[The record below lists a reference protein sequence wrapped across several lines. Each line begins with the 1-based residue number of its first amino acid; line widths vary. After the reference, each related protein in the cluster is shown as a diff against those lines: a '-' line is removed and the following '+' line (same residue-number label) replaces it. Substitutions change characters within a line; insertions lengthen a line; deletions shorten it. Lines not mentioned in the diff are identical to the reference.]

1 VTEAGS
7 SSKRAES
14 PGIGSGTLPIL
25 RFLQKRSRP
34 WLIVMSFILLIIVG
48 FADYL
53 TGFERS
59 LLVFYLLP
67 VSLAAWF
74 VSWRFAVLIC
84 LLSVAVWIA
93 GDIAAGAI
101 YSSSFIPSWNAAVA
115 VTFFLVVIW
124 LLQKLR
130 SLLDELES
138 RIRQRT
144 AALRREMKARERLE
158 KEVAEAAER
167 ESQRIGHELHDSLGQ
182 HLTATSLALQ
192 VLSGKLTNESLPF
205 APEAD
210 QAVEL
215 VEDAIDLTR
224 SIAKGLFPLELEGE
238 GLPGALLELSR
249 IIQQRHRVVCELKC
263 STVRLP
269 DSTVATHLYRIAQEA
284 VRNAIKHGH
293 VSRIAIELSA
303 VGSGLTLSIKDDG
316 IGLPESLP
324 ENRGLGLRIMSSRAG
339 MIGASLSVNND
350 PTGGTLV
357 TCRLPMAGKAIKE
370 MS

>member
-1 VTEAGS
+1 
-7 SSKRAES
+7 
-14 PGIGSGTLPIL
+14 
-25 RFLQKRSRP
+25 
-34 WLIVMSFILLIIVG
+34 MSFVLLVIVG

-59 LLVFYLLP
+59 LLVFYVMP

-74 VSWRFAVLIC
+74 VSWRFAVIIC
-84 LLSVAVWIA
+84 LLSVVVWIA

-101 YSSSFIPSWNAAVA
+101 YSSSFVPFWNAAVA

-124 LLQKLR
+124 LLQELR
-130 SLLDELES
+130 SLLDELEN

-144 AALRREMKARERLE
+144 AALRHEMKAREQLE
-158 KEVAEAAER
+158 KEVAEATER

-192 VLSGKLTNESLPF
+192 VLSGKLTNAPLPF
-205 APEAD
+205 AREAD
-210 QAVEL
+210 EAIEL

-238 GLPGALLELSR
+238 GLPAALMELSR
-249 IIQQRHRVVCELKC
+249 TIQKRHRIVCEFKC
-263 STVRLP
+263 DSLVRLP
-269 DSTVATHLYRIAQEA
+269 DPTVATHLYRIAQEA
-284 VRNAIKHGH
+284 ATNAIKHGH
-293 VSRIAIELSA
+293 VSRIAIELS
-303 VGSGLTLSIKDDG
+303 VGLNLIMSIKDDG
-316 IGLPESLP
+316 IGLPENLP

-339 MIGASLSVNND
+339 MIGASLSVDND
-350 PTGGTLV
+350 PAGGTLV

-370 MS
+370 IS